1 MSTSKYFGK
10 LAAVLMAAAVLLV
23 TVLSVCPEAV
33 GVTAAENEAAYA
45 SLFDPFSVM
54 EIDIAVDEDDWQ
66 EMLDNALAEEY
77 ISCDLT
83 INGTTYSHVGVRP
96 KGNTSL
102 STVASTDSDRFSFK
116 FEFDHYVDGQTCEGL
131 DKFVVNNI
139 QSDSTWM
146 KEYLSYQ
153 ILTELGVPTPLYCYA
168 HITVNG
174 EEWGLYLAVE
184 ALEDSFAER
193 VYGLDHGQ
201 LYKVE
206 SMDMGGGMD
215 FGDMDFSDF
224 GDMDFGGFDPESFD
238 FSDSGFG
245 GGGGMGFPGSFSD
258 SPFGEDEE
266 SASSDA
272 GFPDRGEKG
281 GGRGGMSMGSGSNLV
296 YTDDDEDSYASIF
309 ENSVFDSTSAD
320 HQRVIE
326 ALRALSEGEKLE
338 TYIDVDEVL
347 RYIAANA
354 AVVNLDSYFGT
365 MEHNYYLYEE
375 DGQLAILPWDYNLS
389 FAGFQSG
396 DASSAVNFPI
406 DTPVSGTTMEDRPLI
421 SQLLAVPEYLE
432 QYHAYLRELVDG
444 YFNSG
449 VFLTTVETIDEL
461 ISPYVQSDPTAF
473 YTYEEYREG
482 VETLKEFGLLRA
494 ESIEGQL
501 NGSIPSTDE
510 GQQENPEA
518 LVDTG
523 DLSLTAMGSQGGGG
537 TGDRG
542 GMGGFP
548 SMPGEGASGETG
560 APEETPSAPADNASS
575 QPSDEADGAASPP
588 AESPSSGSDGGPEG
602 SMTAPGG
609 GTAPPDAPGGM
620 QEAGAEAFPTDR
632 GEPPAGAQDG
642 FPGDAPQ
649 GGEAPQPGGA
659 GDRSASAASDV
670 SSSEEEVPSSSEG
683 VPDAS
688 SPDGESA
695 GGGFGAAGFGAGR
708 GGMGGG
714 GGGFGGQSGSTSFPG
729 ASSSSTPLL
738 LAVTAGGAALA
749 LAVAK
754 LWPRRKMQRG
764 LGK

>member
-116 FEFDHYVDGQTCEGL
+116 FEFDHYVGGQTCEGL

-326 ALRALSEGEKLE
+326 ALRALSEGEELE

-432 QYHAYLRELVDG
+432 QYHAYLQDLVDG

-494 ESIEGQL
+494 ESVEGQL

-510 GQQENPEA
+510 GQQKNPEA

-537 TGDRG
+537 MGDRG

-548 SMPGEGASGETG
+548 SMPGEGTSGETG
-560 APEETPSAPADNASS
+560 APEGAPSVSADGAASSDGGAPADNAPS

-620 QEAGAEAFPTDR
+620 QEAGAEASSER
-632 GEPPAGAQDG
+632 GEG
-642 FPGDAPQ
+642 
-649 GGEAPQPGGA
+649 
-659 GDRSASAASDV
+659 
-670 SSSEEEVPSSSEG
+670 SSQEEE
-683 VPDAS
+683 AS

-754 LWPRRKMQRG
+754 LWPRRRMQRG